1 MATSNSKKMPLEEL
15 LIFID
20 QLSPAEL
27 YALRRKLDN
36 KIWGDQ
42 LETLFSTIDD
52 RNKGLPPLSEEEI
65 VAVIKEIR
73 QEPKVSPVSET
84 ALLSE
89 QTLAKDW
96 MKPEED
102 KAWSDLSNQ
111 R

>member
-1 MATSNSKKMPLEEL
+1 VTIPNPEKTPLEQL
-15 LIFID
+15 LTLID

-42 LETLFSTIDD
+42 LEALFSRIDE

-65 VAVIKEIR
+65 VAIIKEIR
-73 QEPKVSPVSET
+73 QELKVSPVSET

-89 QTLAKDW
+89 QSLAKDW
-96 MKPEED
+96 LSPDDE

>member
-1 MATSNSKKMPLEEL
+1 MPCKK
-15 LIFID
+15 
-20 QLSPAEL
+20 
-27 YALRRKLDN
+27 KLDN
-36 KIWGDQ
+36 KVWGDQ
-42 LETLFSTIDD
+42 LEALFRTIDE

-65 VAVIKEIR
+65 VATIKEIR
-73 QEPKVSPVSET
+73 QELKAGIVSET

-96 MKPEED
+96 MKTEED